1 MCSASMSTA
10 CGPRCNKTIEPVVLK
25 RRKPPARFAPAA
37 NGRFSPNLEPHE
49 RQFLADL
56 PRQLRELLD
65 SDDPSLRR
73 LFPTAYH
80 QDAERDAEF
89 QRLMR
94 EDLVAR
100 RTETAKLLERTAT
113 ADTLSA
119 DDMSMWMTAI
129 NDLRLVLGTQLDVSE
144 GMELDELEENDPR
157 LPQFAV
163 YGWLSML
170 LEQIIQ
176 ALMGQSGTE

>member
-1 MCSASMSTA
+1 MLRRRR
-10 CGPRCNKTIEPVVLK
+10 PPV
-25 RRKPPARFAPAA
+25 RFAPTPD
-37 NGRFSPNLEPHE
+37 GRFRPNLEPHE
-49 RQFLADL
+49 RAFLGDL

-80 QDAERDAEF
+80 DDPERDAEF

-94 EDLVAR
+94 EDLVRR
-100 RTETAKLLERTAT
+100 RTETAELLERTAS
-113 ADTLSA
+113 ADTLSP
-119 DDMSMWMTAI
+119 DEMHMWMTAI

-144 GMELDELEENDPR
+144 GMDLGEMAEDDPR
-157 LPQFAV
+157 LPQLAV

-170 LEQIIQ
+170 LEQVIH
-176 ALMGQSGTE
+176 ALSGEPVTE